1 MQELKKFIK
10 NTFKQHIVSEK
21 DNDIIVQFKR
31 EDNTIQDI
39 YAKCFKLKTG
49 EYVFNLVGGA
59 MCPVISKTA
68 DFAEFKKK
76 VKGWAVYV

>member
-1 MQELKKFIK
+1 MQELKKFIN

-31 EDNTIQDI
+31 EDNTIQQN

-49 EYVFNLVGGA
+49 EYVFTLVGA
-59 MCPVISKTA
+59 LFPDITVEK
-68 DFAEFKKK
+68 DFDKFKKK
-76 VKGWAVYV
+76 VREWSLYV

>member
-1 MQELKKFIK
+1 MQELKKFIN

-49 EYVFNLVGGA
+49 EYVFTLVGTLFPNIA
-59 MCPVISKTA
+59 VEK
-68 DFAEFKKK
+68 DFDKFKKK
-76 VKGWAVYV
+76 VREWSKYV